1 MRFTLPA
8 GSPLPAAYNI
18 VACAMCGF
26 VYADTTGSLEDYD
39 RYYAEFS
46 HYEDPAI
53 ATGGGEQAFDRQRLA
68 ETAAWIAAHVATDA
82 RVLDIGCG
90 NGGLLQALRDL
101 GFTHLAGMDPSA
113 GCVAR
118 LQARGFEALQGWLGG
133 RPAGQT
139 RFDLVILSHVL
150 EHVLEPRAALAS
162 LRDWL
167 TPAGYV
173 YVETPNAER
182 YAEFPSVPFYYFDS
196 EHINHF
202 ERYGLENLARS
213 TGFLT
218 HAAGNKTLALM
229 GGHAYPAVYALL
241 SVAESTAPV
250 LPNDAARVAVT
261 AYVAQ
266 STQASHL
273 PDGLLNALAAGR
285 PIALW
290 GAGSQAQRL
299 LQDEAMAAA
308 RIIAV
313 VDGDRNKQGSQF
325 AGCTVAAPSVGL
337 IGLPEDCVVVI
348 AAALVA
354 EQILAIY
361 RAMGLPYE
369 YVID

>member
-1 MRFTLPA
+1 
-8 GSPLPAAYNI
+8 
-18 VACAMCGF
+18 
-26 VYADTTGSLEDYD
+26 
-39 RYYAEFS
+39 
-46 HYEDPAI
+46 
-53 ATGGGEQAFDRQRLA
+53 
-68 ETAAWIAAHVATDA
+68 
-82 RVLDIGCG
+82 
-90 NGGLLQALRDL
+90 
-101 GFTHLAGMDPSA
+101 
-113 GCVAR
+113 
-118 LQARGFEALQGWLGG
+118 
-133 RPAGQT
+133 
-139 RFDLVILSHVL
+139 
-150 EHVLEPRAALAS
+150 
-162 LRDWL
+162 
-167 TPAGYV
+167 
-173 YVETPNAER
+173 
-182 YAEFPSVPFYYFDS
+182 
-196 EHINHF
+196 
-202 ERYGLENLARS
+202 
-213 TGFLT
+213 
-218 HAAGNKTLALM
+218 LM